1 MNVLVVGGAGY
12 VGGALTDALL
22 KTDHNV
28 RVYDSLIFEP
38 EYLKPVNF
46 VHGDIRDKAKL
57 QRHLDWAD
65 AVVWLAALVAD
76 GACDLYPE
84 IGNELNEKC
93 VADLVGSYKGRIV
106 FPSTCLV
113 YKIIDGELTE
123 DGPTDPQT
131 IYTKTKLAAEKIL
144 ADSNS
149 CVFRLSTLFGRGDNY
164 SRPRLDLVTNLLTAR
179 AVVDKKMTVFG
190 GDQYRPFLHVK
201 DVADAMILG
210 IESSEVGVFN
220 LHWDNMTI
228 LDLAKEIQRI
238 IPGTEIEIKDV
249 AVEETGDY
257 RASGAK
263 ARDKLGFDPGRT
275 MEQGILE
282 MKALIEE
289 GRLNDIRNPRYN
301 NAAFLKQASSELLV
315 VGGHQL
321 ANRPQ
326 VTI

>member
-12 VGGALTDALL
+12 VGGALTDALA

-28 RVYDSLIFEP
+28 RVFDMLLFEP
-38 EYLKPVNF
+38 EYLKPVEF
-46 VHGDIRDKAKL
+46 VHGDIRDKESL
-57 QRHLDWAD
+57 QPNLDWAD

-93 VADLVGSYKGRIV
+93 VEDLVRAYKGRII

-123 DGPTDPQT
+123 GGPTDPQT

-149 CVFRLSTLFGRGDNY
+149 CVFRLSTLFGRGDNH

-179 AVVDKKMTVFG
+179 AVIDKKMTVFG
-190 GDQYRPFLHVK
+190 GNQYRPFLHVK

-210 IESSEVGVFN
+210 VESDVTGLFN

-228 LDLAKEIQRI
+228 LDLAHEIQRLV
-238 IPGTEIEIKDV
+238 PGTEIEIKDV

-257 RASGAK
+257 RVSGAK
-263 ARDKLGFDPGRT
+263 ARADLGFDPQRS

-282 MKALIEE
+282 MKKLIED

-301 NAAFLKQASSELLV
+301 NEAYLKS
-315 VGGHQL
+315 
-321 ANRPQ
+321 
-326 VTI
+326 IDFK